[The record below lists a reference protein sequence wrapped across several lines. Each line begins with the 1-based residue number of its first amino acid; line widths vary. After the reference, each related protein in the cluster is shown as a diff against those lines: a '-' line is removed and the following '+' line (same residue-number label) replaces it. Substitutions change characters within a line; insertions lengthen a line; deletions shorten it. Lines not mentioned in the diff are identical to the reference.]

1 MAHEFE
7 FNKESNPEVLHEQ
20 LTEAGFSVQ
29 GIVYDSGKGVTKVI
43 LDESETK
50 NPTTVVNSYVYAAPT
65 YPDYPKLY
73 SDAQKVVG
81 QSLAQYNTAAANYV
95 TALGAWN
102 SAGASITSGNAL
114 TKLAACENMV
124 VACASAIEAAKN
136 SIAALVAVV
145 TVMATE
151 RNLTSE

>member
-1 MAHEFE
+1 MVHELE
-7 FNKESNPEVLHEQ
+7 FSKESNPEVLHKQ
-20 LTEAGFSVQ
+20 LTDAGFSVQ
-29 GIVYDSGKGVTKVI
+29 GIVYDSGKGVTTVI

-50 NPTTVVNSYVYAAPT
+50 DPTTVVNSYVYTVPT

-73 SDAQKVVG
+73 SDAQKVVN
-81 QSLAQYNTAAANYV
+81 QSLSQYNTAAANYV

-102 SAGASITSGNAL
+102 SAGASVTSGNAL